1 VTVDNELFGDTL
13 PTYLTRF
20 IGRDLEIRAVQSLM
34 SGSRLVTVCGVGGA
48 GKTRLAIEI
57 ARRHRTARGAGKDSV
72 GVYWVPLGAVTDPK
86 EVSAAVAT
94 GVGLTGSLG
103 ARAASVL
110 VNVLSDR
117 RVLLV
122 LDNCEQVVAGCQE
135 LLTQLL
141 PSCLQVAALATSRIP
156 LGLAGEEVF
165 AIPQLGGEV
174 VPVHPFA
181 SDATALFLE
190 RARLVAPTYA
200 LTKNNADTVAEICDA
215 LHGSPLAIELAASW
229 IHALSPSDLLAEIK
243 QTSDALTSNSAMVED
258 RHRSLGA
265 ILDSSW
271 GWLDERQRSVLS
283 CLAIFVG
290 GFTREAA
297 QAVAGADPD
306 SLATLISR
314 SMIQRLPDAVGGSRY
329 QVHELVRSYALSRLQ
344 DVDEAAE
351 RHLAYFLDLVEN
363 LEPTWNTA
371 VEPTWS
377 NPIGADLR
385 NIDAASAW
393 ALKRGDAEKAVRM
406 AVALDAFWIFSSPSS
421 TVRQA
426 RLESALDLPW
436 EASSVAGV
444 RARAKA
450 YHHVGLREGRIDRAR
465 AQRLH
470 RAGQALFQQVGD
482 QAGVAACIR
491 DHGVASLHAG
501 DAKSCRQDVLESL
514 ALCRGCG
521 DDQGAAW
528 CVMLLGRVALVFG
541 ELDEAASYLTD
552 AIAEFERLG
561 SPFGACHG
569 RVELAEAFRR
579 GGRWAAAVEAYQRA
593 FQDQQIHHFTVESA
607 AILEGLAVIAAALHH
622 FELAARLCG
631 VAAEWWTTYDETY
644 WIGSPDAFAKSADR
658 IRRHLGDEAWLRAYA
673 EGRTAT
679 YSTATRVTAE
689 TLQSLAAE
697 LQLPPSGLTS
707 REVDV
712 LRLVAEGLSNAEI
725 AAQLVLSPRT
735 VHAHLRSIFEKLK
748 VTSRTAA
755 AHAAASILPKDVAI
769 DSSVDLARTRP

>member
-1 VTVDNELFGDTL
+1 VTVDSELFGDTL

-20 IGRDLEIRAVQSLM
+20 IGRDLEIRAVQSLLR
-34 SGSRLVTVCGVGGA
+34 SSRLVTVCGVGGA
-48 GKTRLAIEI
+48 GKTRLAIEV
-57 ARRHRTARGAGKDSV
+57 ARRQRSARRAAEDWV
-72 GVYWVPLGAVTDPK
+72 EVYWVPLGAVTDPT
-86 EVSAAVAT
+86 EVSAAVAS

-135 LLTQLL
+135 LLAQLL
-141 PSCLQVAALATSRIP
+141 PACAELAVLATSRIP

-165 AIPQLGGEV
+165 TIPQLGGPV
-174 VPVHPFA
+174 VPAHPFA

-200 LTKNNADTVAEICDA
+200 LTDKNVETVAEICQA

-229 IHALSPSDLLAEIK
+229 IHALSPGDLLAEINK
-243 QTSDALTSNSAMVED
+243 SSDALTSSSAMVED
-258 RHRSLGA
+258 RHRSLRA

-271 GWLDERQRSVLS
+271 GWLDDRQRSVLS
-283 CLAIFVG
+283 CLAYFVG

-297 QAVAGADPD
+297 QAVAGAEPN
-306 SLATLISR
+306 SLGTLISR

-329 QVHELVRSYALSRLQ
+329 QVHELVRSYALSRLEG
-344 DVDEAAE
+344 VDAVAE
-351 RHLAYFLDLVEN
+351 KHFAYFLDLVES

-371 VEPTWS
+371 VEPAWS

-385 NIDAASAW
+385 NIDAAGVW
-393 ALKRGDAEKAVRM
+393 ALERGDADKALRM
-406 AVALDAFWIFSSPSS
+406 AVGLDAFWIFSSPSS
-421 TVRQA
+421 NVRQA
-426 RLESALDLPW
+426 RLEAALALPW
-436 EASSVAGV
+436 EPSSVAAV

-450 YHHVGLREGRIDRAR
+450 YHHVGLREGRIDRLR

-482 QAGVAACIR
+482 QAGAASCIR

-514 ALCRGCG
+514 ALCRNCG
-521 DDQGAAW
+521 DAQGAAW
-528 CVMLLGRVALVFG
+528 CVMLLGRVALVLG
-541 ELDEAASYLTD
+541 ELDEAVSYLTD
-552 AIAEFERLG
+552 AVAEFERLR
-561 SPFGACHG
+561 SPFGACHS

-579 GGRWAAAVEAYQRA
+579 GGRWAAAVDAYHRA

-631 VAAEWWTTYDETY
+631 VAAAWWMTYDETY
-644 WIGSPDAFAKSADR
+644 WFGSPDAFGKSADN
-658 IRRHLGDEAWLRAYA
+658 IRRHLGDEAWLRAYS
-673 EGRTAT
+673 EGNTAT
-679 YSTATRVTAE
+679 YGSATRVAAE
-689 TLQSLAAE
+689 TLQNLAAE
-697 LQLPPSGLTS
+697 LQLAPSGLTP

-712 LRLVAEGLSNAEI
+712 LRLVAEGLKNAEI
-725 AAQLVLSPRT
+725 AHQLMLSPRT
-735 VHAHLRSIFEKLK
+735 VHAHLRSIFEKLE

-755 AHAAASILPKDVAI
+755 AHAAAPLLPRDI
-769 DSSVDLARTRP
+769 TTRG